1 MKELLKL
8 KNIGEVSA
16 KMLNEIDVFTRD
28 DIIKLG
34 PSTIYHILKA
44 QGFNVNLMMVYALE
58 GAITNRH
65 FNEIPRADKERLRKE
80 VENTLFDNLTGN

>member
-1 MKELLKL
+1 MNELLKL

-28 DIIKLG
+28 DIVKLG
-34 PSTIYHILKA
+34 PATIFHILKA

-65 FNEIPRADKERLRKE
+65 FNDIPHADKERLRKE

>member
-1 MKELLKL
+1 MNELLKL

-34 PSTIYHILKA
+34 PATIYHILKA

-65 FNEIPRADKERLRKE
+65 FNDIPQADKERLRRE